1 MKMKNE
7 HETCVTSR
15 LTLESVPSP
24 IGKKQPRRLFNCKI
38 SPAKVGIYGL
48 RVVCCVIRGVDENI
62 IDKIEHGKRS

>member
-24 IGKKQPRRLFNCKI
+24 IGKKHPRRLFNCKI
-38 SPAKVGIYGL
+38 SPAKVSDLWATCFITF
-48 RVVCCVIRGVDENI
+48 VDLI
-62 IDKIEHGKRS
+62 KI